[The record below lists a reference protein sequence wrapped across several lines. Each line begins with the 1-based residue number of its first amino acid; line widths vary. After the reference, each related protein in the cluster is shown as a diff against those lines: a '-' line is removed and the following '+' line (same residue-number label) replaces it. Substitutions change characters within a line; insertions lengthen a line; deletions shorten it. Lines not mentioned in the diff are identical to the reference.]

1 MLDFTFRHASQP
13 NRKLFRLLFPSCSCL
28 LCLQCNHLFR
38 NFLFRLKEEKK
49 KATSLFCYGGK
60 KKARMFSQNI
70 LIKSYFYNK
79 STH

>member
-28 LCLQCNHLFR
+28 LCLQCNPLFR

-49 KATSLFCYGGK
+49 KLQACFVMGEK
-60 KKARMFSQNI
+60 KKPECLVKIF
-70 LIKSYFYNK
+70 
-79 STH
+79 